1 MKMSQKSHSIIY
13 FDEISINCYSLYAQ
27 DAIISMIYYIE
38 DFFVKYDS
46 IPVLQIF
53 PESQTNGYKA
63 HSKLKDWRM
72 LIPQSHT
79 LLNAQLLLYIQL
91 LRPFKPLILF

>member
-1 MKMSQKSHSIIY
+1 MSQKSHSIID
-13 FDEISINCYSLYAQ
+13 FDEISINCYSLYSQ

-38 DFFVKYDS
+38 DFPVKYDS

-63 HSKLKDWRM
+63 HSKLKRLENVDPPVPHLTKRSVAPVHPASPP
-72 LIPQSHT
+72 I
-79 LLNAQLLLYIQL
+79 
-91 LRPFKPLILF
+91 